1 MQQLGLS
8 DREINKTFE
17 DLVRLHKIVLKHY
30 LCGRKGWSFSDFRKF
45 SILYDKIVTM
55 QNYRDCFHWS
65 CEDFVNW
72 FFYQFR
78 EYAK

>member
-8 DREINKTFE
+8 DKEHEKTFT
-17 DLVRLHKIVLKHY
+17 DLVHLHKRVLIQY
-30 LCGRKGWSFSDFRKF
+30 LCYENGWSFSDFRKF
-45 SILYDKIVTM
+45 SILYDKIVNM
-55 QNYRDCFHWS
+55 DNYKDCFRMS
-65 CEDFVNW
+65 CKDFVKW